1 MVGLASL
8 FSSPSLLSRFSKLTH
23 SNVSYSL
30 SKHTFHHLIHQN
42 RNSCYI
48 KNPRNTIIPHA
59 KLSSSGEAEQDL
71 EEMFFGVDNDI
82 AEEEESDDDEET
94 ESSLDLLFR
103 FLQSLFKK
111 VSKKAKKATRSILP
125 PVIAPHLVSFAVDGV
140 LLLTSLSI
148 VKAFLEVV
156 CTLGGS
162 VFIAI
167 LVLRVIWATISH
179 FQSTGNRF
187 NQGGSSFNQGGSSYG
202 SAQPVT

>member
-125 PVIAPHLVSFAVDGV
+125 PVIAPHLV
-140 LLLTSLSI
+140 
-148 VKAFLEVV
+148 V